1 MPLKISKPGS
11 PVGSDRAVPRR
22 TRAGTNDLGG
32 AESKIQPTR
41 RAKKRVG
48 QNSRTPKRPSSGMG
62 TMGRES
68 NNF

>member
-11 PVGSDRAVPRR
+11 PIGSDRAVPR
-22 TRAGTNDLGG
+22 TRAGRNDLGG

-62 TMGRES
+62 TMGRPS